1 MSPKYLLMIRAGLIK
16 TAMMYIY
23 IYYIYIYIYVYNI
36 YKYIHIYLYT
46 LYTYMYIYNIYIYI
60 IAVFINPAPIISRYF
75 GSGFKIEDRVAIA
88 ETWVKGV
95 AQNHALH
102 YYCRYLSKL
111 CPILWNLLSYLFQK
125 S

>member
-1 MSPKYLLMIRAGLIK
+1 
-16 TAMMYIY
+16 MYIIY
-23 IYYIYIYIYVYNI
+23 INIYIYIYIH
-36 YKYIHIYLYT
+36 YIHICI
-46 LYTYMYIYNIYIYI
+46 YIIYIYI